1 MDFIK
6 EFKQLEELLKK
17 ADSLITPVTYHDTIE
32 WLMSKKNREQ
42 LFELNPKCVLT
53 VNVGT
58 QVHYIP
64 ICNRSAMSDPKVI
77 DFSLK
82 LAKRLEGNAKAD
94 QEQVKKVILILNGL
108 KAKYSNVS
116 EKKIMI

>member
-1 MDFIK
+1 MI
-6 EFKQLEELLKK
+6 Q
-17 ADSLITPVTYHDTIE
+17 S
-32 WLMSKKNREQ
+32 
-42 LFELNPKCVLT
+42 NPKCVMT

-64 ICNRSAMSDPKVI
+64 ICNRSAMSDPSVI

-94 QEQVKKVILILNGL
+94 QEQVKNIIIKLNLL
-108 KAKYSNVS
+108 KSKNSNVN